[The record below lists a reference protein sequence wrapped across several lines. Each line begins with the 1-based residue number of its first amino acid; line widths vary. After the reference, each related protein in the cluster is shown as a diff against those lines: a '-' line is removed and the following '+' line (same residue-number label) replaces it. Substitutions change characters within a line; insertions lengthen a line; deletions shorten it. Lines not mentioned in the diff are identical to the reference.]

1 MRLILT
7 HENADFDAIASLW
20 AAHRLYPD
28 ATPLLPRR
36 VNRNVS
42 QFLTL
47 YWDAFRYI
55 RPREWKKR
63 RVHRVIL
70 VDTHAMNSVRGVV
83 HEPDVFVIDH
93 HTNYKRNEKW
103 SYEVESVGAA
113 TTILVEKIRASGKQ
127 LTPEEATLFLLGIHE
142 DTGSL
147 TYDTTHARDVTA
159 AAWLVEQGAILS
171 VVRRFLNI
179 PLTVAQRELYD
190 RLQTA
195 VSWIDI
201 KGQTIVLAAAEAPEG
216 FSDEI
221 SSIVHRLR
229 DVMALNGL
237 FVLVRLGQDVQLIAR
252 SNNKYVDVAAVA
264 QKLGGGGHSRAS
276 AALIPKATL
285 SEVQDQVLALL
296 PDAVAAKA
304 NVVQLMSYGVQTIS
318 ADTTVSIAA
327 MRMQRTGH
335 EGYPVVDESEQ
346 RLIGLLTRRAV
357 DRAMSHDL
365 GNLPVSRI
373 MKAGVVTVRP
383 SDSID
388 RLQHLMLTEGW
399 GQIPVLAETDT
410 STSLSAGVSN
420 DSLPIGIVTR
430 TDLLNHLFQPKPE
443 TAVPNMRRLLSTQL
457 DEALW
462 QMVLVISPI
471 ADELDFPLYFV
482 GGLVRDL
489 LLGKSPTDLDMV
501 VEGDAIELAQRL
513 QADYGGEVHAH
524 SRFGTAKWSIE
535 TAVWQNIAAK
545 YPDAAHIC
553 NEPHA
558 LESIDFVT
566 ARTEF
571 YAEPTALPTVSQGS
585 IKLDLHRRDFAINT
599 LALRLDGVHLGEL
612 LDFYGGQRDLEMGI
626 IRVLHSLSFID
637 DPTRILRAIRLE
649 QRLGFHL
656 EPRTAELLHS
666 SLNLLDRVT
675 GARIRHE
682 LELSFREPDPV
693 AVFARYEAIDLLR
706 HIHPGLAWRQETAVT
721 YANARNLLQDESW
734 RAALGGESVV
744 FVYFAIWLLS
754 LPEAVQDGA
763 LTRLMVRKATRQD
776 VEACRKALTAVH
788 AFPDDVQPSQVE
800 FALRPYQPRVLLV
813 IRAMLEGERGAEW
826 VERYYR
832 EWRGVK
838 TAVTGYHLREM
849 GLKPGPHFAVILD
862 ELLVARLD
870 GLVAD
875 EVGERALL
883 SELLEKLDAEER
895 GRTRKN

>member
-1 MRLILT
+1 MDYVHYNSLFSQLTQYNQGMRLILT

-20 AAHRLYPD
+20 AAHRLHPD
-28 ATPLLPRR
+28 AQPLLPRR

-42 QFLTL
+42 QFLNL
-47 YWDAFRYI
+47 YWDAFHYI

-63 RVHRVIL
+63 RVNRVIL
-70 VDTHAMNSVRGVV
+70 VDTHGLNSVRGVV
-83 HEPDVFVIDH
+83 HNPEVFVIDH
-93 HTNYKRNEKW
+93 HTNYERNEGW
-103 SYEVESVGAA
+103 GYEVEPVGA
-113 TTILVEKIRASGKQ
+113 TTTMLVEKIRESGKQ

-147 TYDTTHARDVTA
+147 TYDTTNARDITA

-195 VSWIDI
+195 VTWIDV
-201 KGQTIVLAAAEAPEG
+201 KGQTIVFAAAEAPDG

-229 DVMALNGL
+229 DVMSLGGL
-237 FVLVRLGQDVQLIAR
+237 FVLVRIGQDVQLIAR
-252 SNNKYVDVAAVA
+252 SNNKYVDVAGVA
-264 QKLGGGGHSRAS
+264 KKMGGGGHSRAS
-276 AALIPKATL
+276 AAHIPKSTL
-285 SEVQDQVLALL
+285 ADVQSQLLALI
-296 PDAVAAKA
+296 PDAVTPIAK
-304 NVVQLMSYGVQTIS
+304 VVQLMSYGVQTIS
-318 ADTTVSIAA
+318 ANTKVSIAA

-335 EGYPVVDESEQ
+335 EGFPVVDESAQ
-346 RLIGLLTRRAV
+346 SLVGLLTRRAV
-357 DRAMSHDL
+357 DRAMSHEL
-365 GNLPVSRI
+365 GNLPVSRV

-388 RLQHLMLTEGW
+388 RLQQLMLTEGW
-399 GQIPVLAETDT
+399 GQIPVLPET
-410 STSLSAGVSN
+410 AVSD

-443 TAVPNMRRLLSTQL
+443 TAVPNMRRLLSEQL
-457 DEALW
+457 DASLW

-501 VEGDAIELAQRL
+501 VEGDAIQLAQRL

-524 SRFGTAKWSIE
+524 SRFGTAKWTLE
-535 TAVWQNIAAK
+535 TAVWQNIASRN
-545 YPDAAHIC
+545 PEAAQIC
-553 NEPHA
+553 EQPHA
-558 LESIDFVT
+558 LLSIDFVT

-571 YAEPTALPTVSQGS
+571 YTEPTALPTVSQGS

-599 LALRLDGVHLGEL
+599 LALRLDGIHLGEL
-612 LDFYGGQRDLEMGI
+612 LDFYGGQRDLDHGV

-656 EPRTAELLHS
+656 EPRTAELLTN

-675 GARIRHE
+675 GSRIRHE

-706 HIHPGLAWRQETAVT
+706 HIHPGLTWQDETAVT
-721 YANARNLLQDESW
+721 YANARQLLQDKVW
-734 RAALGGESVV
+734 QAALGGETGV
-744 FVYFAIWLLS
+744 FVYFAIWLLL
-754 LPEAVQDGA
+754 LPEAVQLGTLD
-763 LTRLMVRKATRQD
+763 RLMVRKATRQD
-776 VEACRKALTAVH
+776 VEACRMALTAVR
-788 AFPDDVQPSQVE
+788 ALPENAKPSQVE

-813 IRAMLEGERGAEW
+813 VRAMLEGE
-826 VERYYR
+826 
-832 EWRGVK
+832 
-838 TAVTGYHLREM
+838 
-849 GLKPGPHFAVILD
+849 
-862 ELLVARLD
+862 
-870 GLVAD
+870 
-875 EVGERALL
+875 
-883 SELLEKLDAEER
+883 
-895 GRTRKN
+895 

>member
-20 AAHRLYPD
+20 GAYRLYPD
-28 ATPLLPRR
+28 AQPLLPRR
-36 VNRNVS
+36 INRNVN

-47 YWDAFRYI
+47 YWDAFHFI
-55 RPREWKKR
+55 RPADWKKR
-63 RVHRVIL
+63 RVDRVIL
-70 VDTHAMNSVRGVV
+70 VDTHGMNSVRGVI
-83 HEPDVFVIDH
+83 HNPDVFVIDH
-93 HTNYKRNEKW
+93 HTHHERNAVW
-103 SYEVESVGAA
+103 GYEVEPVGAT
-113 TTILVEKIRASGKQ
+113 TTIVVEKIRESGKQ
-127 LTPEEATLFLLGIHE
+127 LSPEEATLFLLGIHE

-147 TYDTTHARDVTA
+147 TYDTTDARDMTA
-159 AAWLVEQGAILS
+159 AAWLLEQGAILS

-190 RLQTA
+190 RLQAA
-195 VSWIDI
+195 VTWIDV
-201 KGQTIVLAAAEAPEG
+201 KGQTIVFAAAEAPDG
-216 FSDEI
+216 FNDEI

-229 DVMALNGL
+229 EVMSLGGL
-237 FVLVRLGQDVQLIAR
+237 FVLVRVGQDVQLIAR
-252 SNNKYVDVAAVA
+252 SNNKYVDVAVIA
-264 QKLGGGGHSRAS
+264 QKMGGGGHSRAA

-285 SEVQDQVLALL
+285 TEVQSKLLALI
-296 PDAVAAKA
+296 PDGVTSIAK
-304 NVVQLMSYGVQTIS
+304 VGQLMSYGVQTI
-318 ADTTVSIAA
+318 AANTKVSIAA
-327 MRMQRTGH
+327 LRMQRTGH
-335 EGYPVVDESEQ
+335 EGYPVVDETAQ
-346 RLIGLLTRRAV
+346 QLVGLLTRRAV
-357 DRAMSHDL
+357 DRAMSHEL

-388 RLQHLMLTEGW
+388 RLQQLMLTEGW
-399 GQIPVLAETDT
+399 GQIPVLAET
-410 STSLSAGVSN
+410 AVSDN
-420 DSLPIGIVTR
+420 SLPIGIVTR

-443 TAVPNMRRLLSTQL
+443 TAVPNMRRLLSEKL
-457 DEALW
+457 DAAMW

-501 VEGDAIELAQRL
+501 VEGDAIQLAQRL

-524 SRFGTAKWSIE
+524 SRFGTAKWSLE
-535 TAVWQNIAAK
+535 TAVWANIAANH
-545 YPDAAHIC
+545 PDSAHIC
-553 NEPHA
+553 RQPHD
-558 LESIDFVT
+558 LLSIDFVT

-612 LDFYGGQRDLEMGI
+612 LDFYGGQRDLENGI

-649 QRLGFHL
+649 QRLGFHF
-656 EPRTAELLHS
+656 EPRTAELLTN

-675 GARIRHE
+675 GSRIRHE

-693 AVFARYEAIDLLR
+693 AVFARYEAIDLLC
-706 HIHPGLAWRQETAVT
+706 HILPGLTWQDETAVT
-721 YANARNLLQDESW
+721 FAHAHHLLQDESW
-734 RAALGGESVV
+734 QAALGGESVV
-744 FVYFAIWLLS
+744 FVYFAIWMLS
-754 LPEAVQDGA
+754 LPEAVQQSA
-763 LTRLMVRKATRQD
+763 LDRLMVRKATRQD
-776 VEACRKALTAVH
+776 VEACRQALTAVR
-788 AFPDDVQPSQVE
+788 AFPDDVKASQVE

-813 IRAMLEGERGAEW
+813 IRAALEGERGAEW

-849 GLKPGPHFAVILD
+849 GLKPGPNYAVLLD
-862 ELLVARLD
+862 KLLAARLD
-870 GLVAD
+870 GHVSD
-875 EVGERALL
+875 EAEERALL
-883 SELLEKLDAEER
+883 TQLLGELDTEKR
-895 GRTRKN
+895 GKTRKG